1 VRSRSKVKSRSEGQ
15 RYGEV
20 DERCESTEKENE
32 GKKERLTNGSR
43 STIKEEEKEGT
54 TPTGEANLRDDF
66 PHQTKSHFFV
76 FLWRLRFSS
85 PICVL
90 TQKKINEERIEVLLT
105 FESLEKP
112 SNMLIFKFPALSII
126 LSMTA
131 GLTALSIFLFY
142 KSIPPF

>member
-1 VRSRSKVKSRSEGQ
+1 V
-15 RYGEV
+15 
-20 DERCESTEKENE
+20 
-32 GKKERLTNGSR
+32 
-43 STIKEEEKEGT
+43 
-54 TPTGEANLRDDF
+54 GEANLRDDF
-66 PHQTKSHFFV
+66 PHRTKSHFFV
-76 FLWRLRFSS
+76 FLWPLRFSS

-131 GLTALSIFLFY
+131 GLSVSLLFLFFY
-142 KSIPPF
+142 FTNPSLHSNLDDQDVRIAESCFSGENSRFSSLEKGYQRGKKY